1 MNVGS
6 YLTKH
11 LLTHWRIGQKWF
23 EECLVDWDPALNA
36 LGWQWV
42 AGSGPD
48 ATPYFRVFNPDT
60 QAKKFD
66 DGGAYRNAWIAEG
79 QRHAPKTAL
88 DFYDAIPQAWNLRP
102 DMRYP
107 DPIVDL
113 SAGRNRALE
122 SYKAR
127 TF

>member
-1 MNVGS
+1 M
-6 YLTKH
+6 
-11 LLTHWRIGQKWF
+11 Q
-23 EECLVDWDPALNA
+23 
-36 LGWQWV
+36 
-42 AGSGPD
+42 
-48 ATPYFRVFNPDT
+48 
-60 QAKKFD
+60 
-66 DGGAYRNAWIAEG
+66 RN
-79 QRHAPKTAL
+79 APKTAL

-113 SAGRNRALE
+113 STGRNRALE

>member
-1 MNVGS
+1 MRLGGNGS
-6 YLTKH
+6 RDQVLMQPPIFVS
-11 LLTHWRIGQKWF
+11 LILIRRQ
-23 EECLVDWDPALNA
+23 
-36 LGWQWV
+36 
-42 AGSGPD
+42 
-48 ATPYFRVFNPDT
+48 
-60 QAKKFD
+60 KKFD

-79 QRHAPKTAL
+79 QRNAPKTAL

-113 SAGRNRALE
+113 STGRNLALE